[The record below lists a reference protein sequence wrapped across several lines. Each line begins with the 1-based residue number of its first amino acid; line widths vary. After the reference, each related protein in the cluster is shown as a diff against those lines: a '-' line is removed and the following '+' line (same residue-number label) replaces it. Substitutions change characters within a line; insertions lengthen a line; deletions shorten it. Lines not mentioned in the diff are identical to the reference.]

1 MACPS
6 RCAAIKRRR
15 TIRYSAVC
23 LNATFADAARRNTAS
38 CSTMSHHGIPMR
50 IDSGMVAEAP
60 PAHMFAADAQMI
72 AMQRSAVLEIAV
84 PHRGHVAIPMHIVSA
99 SDVEAGAN

>member
-1 MACPS
+1 
-6 RCAAIKRRR
+6 
-15 TIRYSAVC
+15 
-23 LNATFADAARRNTAS
+23 
-38 CSTMSHHGIPMR
+38 MSHHGIPMR

-84 PHRGHVAIPMHIVSA
+84 PHRGHVAIPMHIVGA
-99 SDVEAGAN
+99 SDVEARAN